1 MTSGSRFLIL
11 VSEEDFAADGLCRRR
26 RRRIRE
32 KARHGTGARAGGRD
46 KDTRDGK
53 ITAVNAVR
61 MPCQSVTRP
70 LAALPGLLVVHNRSF
85 VSCFMSAAAPR
96 AENMLFATDTHSDCI
111 SATNAVAV
119 CRAVGTSRPQRGRG
133 NGQRVCQLRTRR
145 KSGSSRADCGTW
157 TFTLPRPWAAP
168 HPQRQQIPENDNAD
182 DNAGLRQF

>member
-1 MTSGSRFLIL
+1 M
-11 VSEEDFAADGLCRRR
+11 
-26 RRRIRE
+26 RE
-32 KARHGTGARAGGRD
+32 KARHGTGARAEGRD
-46 KDTRDGK
+46 NDTRDGK

-70 LAALPGLLVVHNRSF
+70 PLAASLGLLVVHNRSF

-133 NGQRVCQLRTRR
+133 TDRECANYVRGGNLGRVALTVGLGRSLFRGHGRR
-145 KSGSSRADCGTW
+145 HGR
-157 TFTLPRPWAAP
+157 P

>member
-61 MPCQSVTRP
+61 MPCQSVTRRP
-70 LAALPGLLVVHNRSF
+70 LAASLGLLVVHNRSF

-119 CRAVGTSRPQRGRG
+119 CAGVRTSRPQRGRG

-157 TFTLPRPWAAP
+157 TFTLPRPWPAARP
-168 HPQRQQIPENDNAD
+168 RPRRPAPPTKTTDP
-182 DNAGLRQF
+182 RK

>member
-1 MTSGSRFLIL
+1 M
-11 VSEEDFAADGLCRRR
+11 
-26 RRRIRE
+26 
-32 KARHGTGARAGGRD
+32 
-46 KDTRDGK
+46 
-53 ITAVNAVR
+53 R

-133 NGQRVCQLRTRR
+133 TDRECANYVRVRGGNLGRVSLTVGLGRSLFRGHGRR
-145 KSGSSRADCGTW
+145 HGRG
-157 TFTLPRPWAAP
+157 RGGRP

>member
-1 MTSGSRFLIL
+1 M
-11 VSEEDFAADGLCRRR
+11 
-26 RRRIRE
+26 RE
-32 KARHGTGARAGGRD
+32 KARHGTGARAEGRD

-61 MPCQSVTRP
+61 MPCQSVTRRP
-70 LAALPGLLVVHNRSF
+70 LAASLGLLFVHNRSF

-119 CRAVGTSRPQRGRG
+119 CAGVRTSRPQRGRG
-133 NGQRVCQLRTRR
+133 NGQRVCQLRTRTRR

-157 TFTLPRPWAAP
+157 TFTLPRPWPAARP
-168 HPQRQQIPENDNAD
+168 RPRRPAPPTKTTDP
-182 DNAGLRQF
+182 RK